1 MEDEIEISQ
10 EDLNNEM
17 KKLERREYYEDKLLE
32 LKMKSFL
39 EDYLINHE
47 LSNYKQE
54 LDELIKEIENPETI

>member
-39 EDYLINHE
+39 DT
-47 LSNYKQE
+47 YK
-54 LDELIKEIENPETI
+54 IYHVV

>member
-17 KKLERREYYEDKLLE
+17 KKLERVEYYEDKLLE

-39 EDYLINHE
+39 DTYKFVSFWKKVTS
-47 LSNYKQE
+47 SNIFFFNGK
-54 LDELIKEIENPETI
+54 